1 MCIFKENKCQSLLVK
16 FFSIAAEP
24 KGVAAPQISSTGEEG
39 LEIIPL
45 DRVLH
50 LQVAVT
56 GGHHPLQVAVTG
68 GHLHLQVA
76 VTRGHHPL
84 QEAIIRSPLHLQV
97 AVTGQVVFSASR

>member
-50 LQVAVT
+50 LQVADT
-56 GGHHPLQVAVTG
+56 RGHHPLQVAIT
-68 GHLHLQVA
+68 
-76 VTRGHHPL
+76 
-84 QEAIIRSPLHLQV
+84 RSPLHLQV
-97 AVTGQVVFSASR
+97 AVTGQVVFSASKVAVTGGRLHLQVAVTGCLLHI